1 MSILS
6 EPVLVLNKNWM
17 PIETCTVRRAFEKLF
32 AENARFMN
40 TDDSSLH
47 DFMTWAELPVADGQ
61 PSVTTT
67 RMSIRAPEV
76 IVLHNS
82 QGSPKKREVVAYSR
96 RNVAVR
102 DNHTCQYCG
111 HKPTPKELTIDHVH
125 PKKHGGKSTWTNCVV
140 SCWDCNS
147 LKADRPLS
155 EFVKD
160 ERALAR
166 GLRLRTVPRVPNWS
180 PTYRINSTR
189 IKDSWKHFLP
199 DRC

>member
-32 AENARFMN
+32 AGNAKFLN
-40 TDDSSLH
+40 PDDSSLH

-61 PSVTTT
+61 PSLTTT
-67 RMSIRAPEV
+67 QMNIRAPEV
-76 IVLHNS
+76 IVLFKS
-82 QGSPKKREVVAYSR
+82 PGSPKKREVVAYSR

-111 HKPTPKELTIDHVH
+111 NKPSAKELTIDHVH
-125 PKKHGGKSTWTNCVV
+125 PKKHGGQSSWTNCVV

-147 LKADRPLS
+147 LKADRPLAES
-155 EFVKD
+155 
-160 ERALAR
+160 
-166 GLRLRTVPRVPNWS
+166 GLKLRSIPRVPNWS
-180 PTYRINSTR
+180 PTYRINSSR
-189 IKDSWKHFLP
+189 IKESWRHFLP
-199 DRC
+199 EKMMS